1 MSHKMDYKKHMS
13 LTINNKLIFKDSF
26 QFLGSSLDRLVLSLS
41 KDYSKNLSQGSD
53 NNILNPVRQK
63 GFYPYEYVTDF
74 KSKQLPSK

>member
-1 MSHKMDYKKHMS
+1 MLHKMDYKKHMS

-26 QFLGSSLDRLVLSLS
+26 QFLGSSLHRLVKNLS
-41 KDYSKNLSQGSD
+41 KDDFKNLSQGSD
-53 NNILNPVRQK
+53 NILDPVKQK

>member
-1 MSHKMDYKKHMS
+1 MLHKMDYKKHMS

-26 QFLGSSLDRLVLSLS
+26 QFLGSSLDRLVKNLS
-41 KDYSKNLSQGSD
+41 KDDFKNLSQGSD
-53 NNILNPVRQK
+53 NILDPVKQK

>member
-1 MSHKMDYKKHMS
+1 MLHKMDYKKHMS

-26 QFLGSSLDRLVLSLS
+26 QFLGSSLDRLVKNLSR
-41 KDYSKNLSQGSD
+41 DDFKNLSQGSD
-53 NNILNPVRQK
+53 NILDPVKQK